1 MAEKLS
7 RSVDNALSIV
17 SCIKEA
23 SASGGPSQEVQELL
37 QSCRAHSNG
46 KKPIGKITVLPPLV
60 RELSQSDGEGFVGRS
75 GEIRQDHQEA
85 DTEGDDTD
93 TADESERDDGLLPDA
108 VHPNDDQSAHDEADP
123 VKGVGCSSAA
133 GGVSN
138 TGGTAPI
145 QSSTPYATDDDAST
159 GMGDGMRQ
167 IGGTGHLK
175 RQDISV
181 ASDEDI
187 IKLVGTPGVKPVPSA
202 RRLNLPRVVDESP
215 GPVPRAL
222 TKKGTEENTTSFG
235 IIRGSWSS
243 HGATPSALQFGPVPP
258 TSNAGAESALLSAQS
273 VRRTAKISIGTDS
286 EYDGYYPEEEDL
298 EVSIHN
304 ASIAAEDRVDLQKI
318 YDTQLLI
325 LEKVEQLLSL
335 KTEVDAIKKQL
346 TKNNLALSTIEGHL
360 SSVMLAIPG
369 SGKPYSQ
376 VEESPDLRPVLGRDN
391 LRGLKEISAPL
402 PEPMKINEGAASKSV
417 YKISEKAYLNPV
429 TEDENNATEFVAD
442 QSDETRFT
450 IRSLILSGVS
460 NQETRDQMLQALEE
474 THGENDLMEFHSILK
489 HYLANLPN

>member
-222 TKKGTEENTTSFG
+222 TKKG
-235 IIRGSWSS
+235 
-243 HGATPSALQFGPVPP
+243 H
-258 TSNAGAESALLSAQS
+258 
-273 VRRTAKISIGTDS
+273 RR
-286 EYDGYYPEEEDL
+286 EYDFVWDHQGLLVKSWCNPVCAPIRPRPTHEQCRCGECPAECSECEEDGQ
-298 EVSIHN
+298 
-304 ASIAAEDRVDLQKI
+304 DKYWYGQ
-318 YDTQLLI
+318 
-325 LEKVEQLLSL
+325 
-335 KTEVDAIKKQL
+335 
-346 TKNNLALSTIEGHL
+346 
-360 SSVMLAIPG
+360 
-369 SGKPYSQ
+369 
-376 VEESPDLRPVLGRDN
+376 
-391 LRGLKEISAPL
+391 
-402 PEPMKINEGAASKSV
+402 
-417 YKISEKAYLNPV
+417 
-429 TEDENNATEFVAD
+429 
-442 QSDETRFT
+442 
-450 IRSLILSGVS
+450 
-460 NQETRDQMLQALEE
+460 
-474 THGENDLMEFHSILK
+474 
-489 HYLANLPN
+489 